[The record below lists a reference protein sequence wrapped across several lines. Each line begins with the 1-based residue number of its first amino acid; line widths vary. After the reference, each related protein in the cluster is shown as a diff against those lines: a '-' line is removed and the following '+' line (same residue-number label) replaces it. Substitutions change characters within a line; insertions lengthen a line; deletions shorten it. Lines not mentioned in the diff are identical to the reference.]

1 MASYL
6 LSVMHWNNIGTGLE
20 LRHMGCL
27 IKRGFQVFLLQSL
40 SSSFRYIRDHLI
52 HRMEGA
58 VYADDRHDLLNR
70 FNL

>member
-40 SSSFRYIRDHLI
+40 SSSLGTFETISSI
-52 HRMEGA
+52 VWKVQSMRMIA
-58 VYADDRHDLLNR
+58 TIS
-70 FNL
+70 

>member
-1 MASYL
+1 MASFL

-40 SSSFRYIRDHLI
+40 SSSLGTFETVSSIVWKVQSM
-52 HRMEGA
+52 RMIA
-58 VYADDRHDLLNR
+58 TIS
-70 FNL
+70 

>member
-1 MASYL
+1 MASCL

-40 SSSFRYIRDHLI
+40 SSSLGTFETISSI
-52 HRMEGA
+52 VWKVQSMRMIA
-58 VYADDRHDLLNR
+58 TIS
-70 FNL
+70 